1 MNPYHHHHYILTRI
15 IEDQD
20 DLSSVKQEECS
31 QFQYYEDQPQFITY
45 ENSNLCQIV
54 SSILN
59 LNEDYLDWIAHN
71 KPIEFESMIL
81 KAKRKFYRDKA
92 KFRMQILQPHLYSNQ
107 QPQEPKK
114 AKRGRKPIKCV
125 EKQFIEDNSDHDKK
139 TIQMIRNRISA
150 QNSRDRK
157 KTYLQELEQSSAL
170 TNKENH
176 LILKQIQELLV
187 SNQEIEQQNNNI
199 LKCIKVFKQ
208 QCLESDELFAL
219 EILKQLDQFQS
230 DTESTASKKV
240 KLN

>member
-1 MNPYHHHHYILTRI
+1 MNPYHHYILTGI

-31 QFQYYEDQPQFITY
+31 QFQYYEEQPQYITY
-45 ENSNLCQIV
+45 ENSNLCQII

-59 LNEDYLDWIAHN
+59 INEEYVDWIARN
-71 KPIEFESMIL
+71 KPTEFESMMV

-92 KFRMQILQPHLYSNQ
+92 KFRMQILQPHLYSSQ

-114 AKRGRKPIKCV
+114 AKRGRKPIKCA
-125 EKQFIEDNSDHDKK
+125 EKQFVEDNSDHDKK

-157 KTYLQELEQSSAL
+157 KAYLKELEQSSAI
-170 TNKENH
+170 TNRGNH
-176 LILKQIQELLV
+176 LILKQIEELQA
-187 SNQEIEQQNNNI
+187 SNEEIEIQNNNI

-208 QCLESDELFAL
+208 QCLESDEQFAQ
-219 EILKQLDQFQS
+219 EILKQLEQFES
-230 DTESTASKKV
+230 GTESSASKKV